1 MFHGVAKKKKKKEED
16 VRWKLSTYKDNV
28 YNDFNPIYKV
38 CCVGT
43 WRGISNKER
52 WTITEKSWRGK
63 HTEILL
69 RKETGDFKYVV
80 LG

>member
-1 MFHGVAKKKKKKEED
+1 MFRDVAKKKKD
-16 VRWKLSTYKDNV
+16 VRWKLSTYKDIV

-38 CCVGT
+38 CYVGT
-43 WRGISNKER
+43 WGGIANKGG
-52 WTITEKSWRGK
+52 WTIIEKSWWGK
-63 HTEILL
+63 HYTEILL